1 MRQIRPAPAYNPH
14 GLSEFNPKPQFVYQK
29 QRKQEEVEVQRKKD
43 EYLLQLKGENAF
55 NPTWVQYHKVSDTL
69 QPLAAGL
76 KEKGLPRRVKPKED
90 SQFLPRDDYASGY
103 ERLVR
108 TLKDDAVFG
117 KPEFDLYYKGLG
129 SDDKSAEFGG
139 LRTKPFHCL

>member
-1 MRQIRPAPAYNPH
+1 M
-14 GLSEFNPKPQFVYQK
+14 YQK
-29 QRKQEEVEVQRKKD
+29 QRKQEEVEAQRKKD
-43 EYLLQLKGENAF
+43 EYLLQLKGEKAF

-90 SQFLPRDDYASGY
+90 TQFLPRDDYASGY

-117 KPEFDLYYKGLG
+117 KPEFDLYYKGLS